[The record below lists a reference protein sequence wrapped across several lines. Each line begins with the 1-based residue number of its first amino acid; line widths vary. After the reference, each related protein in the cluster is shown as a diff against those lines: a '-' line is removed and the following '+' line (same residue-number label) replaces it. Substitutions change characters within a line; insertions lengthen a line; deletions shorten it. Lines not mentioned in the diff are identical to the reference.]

1 METGS
6 MARVVADEKAAA
18 AAAAA
23 SRGDGR
29 EREWEGDDDIHIRQI
44 EGGGLSSV
52 LQNGQINVLTK
63 GKDEN
68 IAR

>member
-6 MARVVADEKAAA
+6 MARVVADEEAA